1 LAERRVFV
9 FIKMRA
15 KRMIRAELSR
25 RAVILSTLAASLGQP
40 AAARP
45 SISGELAEL
54 PSLKDVGRASG
65 VAFGLS
71 EPTYLFPANVGYY
84 EQLCREC
91 NILAPGNEF
100 NWANVEKTRDKRGYG
115 KLDQIAAFARDRD
128 VKMIG
133 HTLLWY
139 HTIPKWLGELDSAGL
154 VGAME
159 VYVSETVSRFR
170 GLVARWDVVNEPIRV
185 PDGPEGLRRSLFTE
199 RLGADYI
206 KQAFAFAKAADSQVS
221 LCCNEFGFEYKKR
234 EDALKRAAFLKL
246 LRRLRDDNVAVDC
259 VGLQSH
265 LDASLSLD
273 IDGMTAFVKDI
284 KSLGYKIA
292 ITELDVIDAKLDAD
306 EETRDRLVAR
316 HVDDYLGCVTAEVR
330 PTTITC
336 WGFTDSHTWLTMF
349 HRRRDGRAMRPLP
362 FDDQFNR
369 KEMWSVIR
377 RYLG

>member
-1 LAERRVFV
+1 
-9 FIKMRA
+9 
-15 KRMIRAELSR
+15 MIRTELSR
-25 RAVILSTLAASLGQP
+25 RAVILGSLAASTAVP
-40 AAARP
+40 ADARP
-45 SISGELAEL
+45 SIANELAEL
-54 PSLKDVGRASG
+54 PSLKETGAASG

-71 EPTYLFPANVGYY
+71 EPTFLFPANVGYY

-91 NILAPGNEF
+91 NYLAPGNEF
-100 NWANVEKTRDKRGYG
+100 NWANVEKTKDARGYA
-115 KLDQIAAFARDRD
+115 KLDQIAAFARERD

-139 HTIPKWLGELDSAGL
+139 HTIPKWLQELDSAGL
-154 VGAME
+154 VRAMDA
-159 VYVSETVSRFR
+159 YVSETVSRFR
-170 GLVARWDVVNEPIRV
+170 GRVARWDVVNEPIRV
-185 PDGPEGLRRSLFTE
+185 QDGAEGLRRSLFTD
-199 RLGADYI
+199 RLGVDYI
-206 KQAFAFAKAADSQVS
+206 KQAFAFAKAADPQVS

-234 EDALKRAAFLKL
+234 EDILKRAAFLKL
-246 LRRLRDDNVAVDC
+246 LRRLRDDNVALDC

-265 LDASLSLD
+265 LDASLVLD
-273 IDGMTAFVKDI
+273 LDGMAGFVREI

-306 EETRDRLVAR
+306 EEVRDRLVAR
-316 HVDDYLGCVTAEVR
+316 HVDDYLGCVTAEAR

-336 WGFTDSHTWLTMF
+336 WGFTDGHTWLTMF

-377 RYLG
+377 RYLS